1 MTIDYRESLEKL
13 NELLSKSQG
22 HAIDVELII
31 ETLISENI
39 DEELKSLVKL
49 ALDSNEDHIT
59 MREIAEGVFN
69 LFSWREENC

>member
-13 NELLSKSQG
+13 NELLSNSKG
-22 HAIDVELII
+22 HAIDIELMV

-49 ALDSNEDHIT
+49 ALESNEDHIT
-59 MREIAEGVFN
+59 MREMAEGIFN
-69 LFSWREENC
+69 LFSRREENC

>member
-13 NELLSKSQG
+13 NELLSNSKG
-22 HAIDVELII
+22 HAIDIELMV

-49 ALDSNEDHIT
+49 ALESNEDHIT
-59 MREIAEGVFN
+59 TVSYTHLTLPTKA
-69 LFSWREENC
+69 

>member
-1 MTIDYRESLEKL
+1 MAIDYRESVDKL
-13 NELLSKSQG
+13 NELLAKSKG
-22 HAIDVELII
+22 HPIDIGLIV
-31 ETLISENI
+31 ETLISGDI
-39 DEELKSLVKL
+39 DRELKDLVKL

>member
-39 DEELKSLVKL
+39 DEELKALVKL
-49 ALDSNEDHIT
+49 ALESNEDHIT
-59 MREIAEGVFN
+59 MREMEEGIFN

>member
-22 HAIDVELII
+22 HAIDVELIV

-49 ALDSNEDHIT
+49 ALESNEDHIS
-59 MREIAEGVFN
+59 MREIAEGIFN

>member
-13 NELLSKSQG
+13 NELLSNSKG
-22 HAIDVELII
+22 HAIDIELMV

-49 ALDSNEDHIT
+49 ALESNEDHIT
-59 MREIAEGVFN
+59 MREMAEGIFN

>member
-13 NELLSKSQG
+13 NELLSNSKG
-22 HAIDVELII
+22 HAIDIELIV

-49 ALDSNEDHIT
+49 ALESNEDHIT

>member
-1 MTIDYRESLEKL
+1 MAIDYRESLEKL

-49 ALDSNEDHIT
+49 ALESNEDHIT
-59 MREIAEGVFN
+59 MIKQKLHSLITEIIDIK
-69 LFSWREENC
+69 

>member
-22 HAIDVELII
+22 HAIDVELIV

-39 DEELKSLVKL
+39 DQELKFLVKL
-49 ALDSNEDHIT
+49 ALESNGDHIS
-59 MREIAEGVFN
+59 MREIAEGIFN

>member
-1 MTIDYRESLEKL
+1 M
-13 NELLSKSQG
+13 
-22 HAIDVELII
+22 V

-49 ALDSNEDHIT
+49 ALESNEDHIT
-59 MREIAEGVFN
+59 MREMAEGIFN

>member
-1 MTIDYRESLEKL
+1 MAIDYRESLEKL
-13 NELLSKSQG
+13 NELLSNSKG
-22 HAIDVELII
+22 HAIDIELIV

>member
-13 NELLSKSQG
+13 NELLSNSKG
-22 HAIDVELII
+22 HAIDIELIV

-39 DEELKSLVKL
+39 DEELKALVKL

>member
-13 NELLSKSQG
+13 NELLSNSKG
-22 HAIDVELII
+22 HAIDIELMV

-49 ALDSNEDHIT
+49 ALESNEDHIT

>member
-13 NELLSKSQG
+13 NELLSNSKG
-22 HAIDVELII
+22 HAIDIELIV

-49 ALDSNEDHIT
+49 ALESNDDHIT
-59 MREIAEGVFN
+59 MREMAEGIFN

>member
-13 NELLSKSQG
+13 NELLSNSKG
-22 HAIDVELII
+22 HAIDIELIV

>member
-13 NELLSKSQG
+13 NELLSNSKG
-22 HAIDVELII
+22 HAIDIELIV

-59 MREIAEGVFN
+59 MREITEGVFN
-69 LFSWREENC
+69 LFSWREENS